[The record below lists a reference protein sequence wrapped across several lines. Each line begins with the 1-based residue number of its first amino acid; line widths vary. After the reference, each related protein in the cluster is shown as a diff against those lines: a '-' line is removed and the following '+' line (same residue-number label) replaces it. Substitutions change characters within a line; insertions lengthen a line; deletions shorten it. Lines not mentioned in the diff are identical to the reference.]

1 MALHL
6 YNTLGRTLE
15 PFEPLEEGKVRMY
28 VCGPTVYADA
38 HIGHA
43 MSAIVFDVIRR
54 YLEYQGYQVTYVTN
68 FTDVDDKIIVRAQ
81 ETDRDPFELAEF
93 YTQRYLEHLQE
104 LNVKPADEYTRVTTE
119 IPNILADIA
128 ELGES
133 GYAYSLNGSVY
144 FRVQRD
150 EDYGK
155 LSRRSL
161 QEARTGTRVEEGDTK
176 EDAADFALWK
186 KAKPGE
192 PFWESPWGPGRPGW
206 HIECT
211 SMCRHH
217 LGDSI
222 DIHGG
227 GNDLIFPHHE
237 NEIAQSESLTG
248 QPFAKY
254 WVHNGMMQLA
264 GTKMSKSLGN
274 LITIEDF
281 LDRYEA
287 NALRMIILQGHY
299 RKPVQYSD
307 EIVAAAR
314 RGLSRIQQGLRPAT
328 GTQTTGEAADQLR
341 QATEQ
346 ARQAFKSHM
355 DDDLNTSAAI
365 AAVFELVRAINTA
378 RAQGTGGLFFDTAQD
393 TVRELME
400 VLGFSLMA
408 AKPADAEVGDLAF
421 HLIDLLIETRAS
433 LRTAKEYAL
442 ADHLRDRLLE
452 LGVALED
459 GPDGTTWRRVVDA

>member
-15 PFEPLEEGKVRMY
+15 PFVPLAEGKVRMY

-54 YLEYQGYQVTYVTN
+54 YLEYQAYQVTYVTN
-68 FTDVDDKIIVRAQ
+68 FTDVDDKIILRAQ
-81 ETDRDPFELAEF
+81 ETDQDPFALAEF
-93 YTQRYLEHLQE
+93 YTQRYLDHLQD
-104 LNVKPADEYTRVTTE
+104 LNVKKADKYTRVTTE

-133 GYAYSLNGSVY
+133 GHAYVLNGSVY

-161 QEARTGTRVEEGDTK
+161 QEARTGTRVEGGDVK

-237 NEIAQSESLTG
+237 NEIAQSESLTAK
-248 QPFAKY
+248 PFAKY
-254 WVHNGMMQLA
+254 WIHNGMMQLA
-264 GTKMSKSLGN
+264 GSKMSKSLGN
-274 LITIEDF
+274 LVTIEDF
-281 LDRYEA
+281 LARYDA
-287 NALRMIILQGHY
+287 NALRMVILQGHY

-307 EIVAAAR
+307 EIVTAAQ
-314 RGLSRIQQGLRPAT
+314 RGLDRIQQGLRPAAGTQIT
-328 GTQTTGEAADQLR
+328 GTAPDQLR

-346 ARQAFKSHM
+346 ARQAFQTHM
-355 DDDLNTSAAI
+355 DDDFNTSAAL
-365 AAVFELVRAINTA
+365 AAIFELVRAINSA
-378 RAQGTGGLFFDTAQD
+378 RTQGVGGLFFDTAQD
-393 TVRELME
+393 TVQELMG
-400 VLGFSLMA
+400 VLGFTLA
-408 AKPADAEVGDLAF
+408 AGTSTGEEVGDLSAQ
-421 HLIDLLIETRAS
+421 LLDLLLETRAS
-433 LRTAKEYAL
+433 LRTAREYAL
-442 ADHLRDRLLE
+442 ADQLRDRLLE

-459 GPDGTTWRRVVDA
+459 GPDGTTWRRVQDV

>member
-54 YLEYQGYQVTYVTN
+54 YLEYQAYAVTYVTN

-81 ETDRDPFELAEF
+81 ETDQDPFELAEF
-93 YTQRYLEHLQE
+93 YTQRYLDHLQD
-104 LNVKPADEYTRVTTE
+104 LNVKAADEYTRVTTE
-119 IPNILADIA
+119 IPNILADIQ

-133 GYAYSLNGSVY
+133 GYAYPLNGSVY

-192 PFWESPWGPGRPGW
+192 PYWDSPWGPGRPGW

-264 GTKMSKSLGN
+264 GSKMSKSLGN
-274 LITIEDF
+274 LITIQDF
-281 LDRYEA
+281 LARYEA
-287 NALRMIILQGHY
+287 NALRMVVLQGHY

-307 EIVAAAR
+307 EIVEGAR
-314 RGLSRIQQGLRPAT
+314 RGLARIQQGLRPAT
-328 GTQTTGEAADQLR
+328 GTQTTGEAVERLR

-346 ARQAFKSHM
+346 ARQAFQAHM
-355 DDDLNTSAAI
+355 DDDFNTSAAI
-365 AAVFELVRAINTA
+365 AAVFELVRAVNSA
-378 RAQGTGGLFFDTAQD
+378 RTQEVGGLFFAAAQD
-393 TVRELME
+393 TVQELMD
-400 VLGFSLMA
+400 VLGFTLTA
-408 AKPADAEVGDLAF
+408 PEPTGAEVGDLAIQ
-421 HLIDLLIETRAS
+421 LIDLLIETRSS
-433 LRTAKEYAL
+433 LRTAREYAL
-442 ADHLRDRLLE
+442 ADRLRERLLE

-459 GPDGTTWRRVVDA
+459 GPDGTTWRRIRDT

>member
-54 YLEYQGYQVTYVTN
+54 YLEYLEYQVTYVTN
-68 FTDVDDKIIVRAQ
+68 FTDVDDKIIIRAQ
-81 ETDRDPFELAEF
+81 ETDQDPFVLAEF
-93 YTQRYLEHLQE
+93 YTRRYLDHLQE
-104 LNVKPADEYTRVTTE
+104 LNVKVADEYTRVTTE
-119 IPNILADIA
+119 MANIIADIK
-128 ELGES
+128 ELGEN
-133 GYAYSLNGSVY
+133 GYAYALNGSVY

-192 PFWESPWGPGRPGW
+192 PYWESPWGPGRPGW

-264 GTKMSKSLGN
+264 GSKMSKSLGN
-274 LITIEDF
+274 LITIQDF
-281 LDRYEA
+281 LARYAA
-287 NALRMIILQGHY
+287 NDLRMVVLQGHY

-307 EIVAAAR
+307 EIVASAR
-314 RGLSRIQQGLRPAT
+314 RGLARIQQGLRPAT
-328 GTQTTGEAADQLR
+328 GTRTTGEAADQLR
-341 QATEQ
+341 AATER
-346 ARQAFKSHM
+346 ARQAFKAHM
-355 DDDLNTSAAI
+355 DDDFNTSAAI
-365 AAVFELVRAINTA
+365 ADVFELVRAINSA
-378 RAQGTGGLFFDTAQD
+378 RTQAVGGLFLDAAQD
-393 TVRELME
+393 TVRELMG
-400 VLGFSLMA
+400 VLGFSLA
-408 AKPADAEVGDLAF
+408 TAEPTVAEVGDLSF
-421 HLIDLLIETRAS
+421 QLIDLLIETRTR

-442 ADHLRDRLLE
+442 ADNLRERLLE

-459 GPDGTTWRRVVDA
+459 GPEGTTWRRVQDT